1 MTPETTVHRALAD
14 PRRAEIVAELRSAGE
29 PLDSSEL
36 GRRIGLH
43 ANTVRWHL
51 AILTDAGLVRSHS
64 APRDGPGRPR
74 RVYAATERTQ
84 SRDDERP
91 PAADA
96 HRALATAL
104 VGIVA
109 GQPGAGEAAERA
121 GRALGREEVAGAGP
135 SADPIARLLAVLDA
149 HGFAPAAPSPTSP
162 ASARRS
168 SAAFTAGSSTACWT
182 GSAPGSPSRSSRSSR
197 DPTCASRTWASA
209 SLASGRRTPAARRAD
224 AGRRRLADVAQR
236 LRGRCTGS
244 PCCR

>member
-149 HGFAPAAPSPTSP
+149 HGFAPVVEGCEVTMHRCPFPDLAGLSPEVVCGVH
-162 ASARRS
+162 R
-168 SAAFTAGSSTACWT
+168 GLVDGVLDGLGT
-182 GSAPGSPSRSSRSSR
+182 G
-197 DPTCASRTWASA
+197 
-209 SLASGRRTPAARRAD
+209 LAVEELEVLPRP
-224 AGRRRLADVAQR
+224 DVCVAHLGERVPR
-236 LRGRCTGS
+236 LR
-244 PCCR
+244 